1 MIWEQYLDLFRIRN
15 VKDNALRIVKAIIGE
30 LLQIIYGDMI
40 YILMSAAVSNIFE
53 FITYL
58 LELKFPYKLF
68 DRNSDSVV
76 YFLLV

>member
-1 MIWEQYLDLFRIRN
+1 MDLFRIRN
-15 VKDNALRIVKAIIGE
+15 VKDNALRIEKAIIGE

-58 LELKFPYKLF
+58 LELNILEIKFPYKLF